1 MRFGIG
7 QPVTRKE
14 DARFLTGRGRYV
26 ADIDLVRQA
35 HAVLVFS
42 PHAHARIRA
51 IDKAAAERMPGVY
64 AVLIGED
71 WAADGL
77 GTLYPEAMAEDMG
90 GPPAFAQSTRRWR
103 KATCAMSASAL
114 PSSLLRPRRKHATRR
129 SSFPPTTKYCRR
141 SCEPRTRST
150 PAHHW
155 CMTAPPTT
163 SPSQCGWAMPRRR
176 TLPLPVHITRRG
188 CRFATT
194 V

>member
-51 IDKAAAERMPGVY
+51 IDKAAAERMPGVF
-64 AVLIGED
+64 AVLTGED

-77 GTLYPEAMAEDMG
+77 GTLDPEAMAEDMG
-90 GPPAFAQSTRRWR
+90 GPAGFRTKHPPLAQGRVRYVGER
-103 KATCAMSASAL
+103 VA
-114 PSSLLRPRRKHATRR
+114 SLLPPRRKRATRR
-129 SSFPPTTKYCRR
+129 NSCRSTTKSCRR
-141 SCEPRTRST
+141 SCSPRTRS
-150 PAHHW
+150 
-155 CMTAPPTT
+155 
-163 SPSQCGWAMPRRR
+163 
-176 TLPLPVHITRRG
+176 
-188 CRFATT
+188 
-194 V
+194 